1 MWLCRDSLASS
12 WKAIKVELRAEL
24 LEGDDAEVEASANRT
39 VTVPM
44 DGQTI
49 VKFSL
54 KSGETPLDR
63 AWLEVKLLNFRE
75 MA

>member
-1 MWLCRDSLASS
+1 
-12 WKAIKVELRAEL
+12 
-24 LEGDDAEVEASANRT
+24 
-39 VTVPM
+39 M

-54 KSGETPLDR
+54 KSGETPPDR
-63 AWLEVKLLNFRE
+63 AWLEMKLLNFRE